1 MPENP
6 QEKSSKNDAFLNLVG
21 MMLSDVLNR
30 RAYWGKFDNER
41 MARLLE
47 RSDLS
52 QTHPEAYQNLIN
64 LCGRKMAWGPKVL
77 LVEPNPAIEN
87 NSQFLIK
94 AANEFLKTSPEA
106 SGQLI
111 WHVWDKVYLRESVLN
126 LSQEE
131 LYKRRD
137 EFKKTQVRFLNSLDL
152 KPDAYSKVNVLD
164 LLLSYKASDK
174 SGVYAEFIRQMADY
188 NVADNPAR
196 QEFAAKQTVKIL
208 FKALDKSRSSNGAA
222 KLQLFLPIFENA
234 AKNGFYI
241 DNITYV
247 DVSGDLGEK
256 NKTYTLD
263 KDVKLDILK
272 RLQRSKLPLSAR
284 CISYFKSEPI
294 SAESVINKIE
304 NVQDMLKNSRRTWE
318 RRLKIMDK
326 IHPLIEGVVDNALV
340 MPSRRLITTYAGYLS
355 EYAALHPTDDNVS
368 EKPLL
373 RLLQKNAALSGLNS
387 VQERLFGDAPLQPAK
402 INKALVADV
411 ADIYAQNVAS
421 THPEIG
427 EFNPYL
433 HQKMTRMFSYIVNS
447 YDYSKEDVDDLCSRL
462 AKGGGNAPEF
472 KRAAQMVMAAYTNPN
487 RKVMAIRSRS
497 ASRS

>member
-1 MPENP
+1 MSENP

-30 RAYWGKFDNER
+30 RAYWEKFDNER
-41 MARLLE
+41 MARFLE
-47 RSDLS
+47 NSNLF
-52 QTHPEAYQNLIN
+52 QTYPKAYRDLIN
-64 LCGRKMAWGPKVL
+64 LCGRKVPWGPKIL
-77 LVEPNPAIEN
+77 WVEPNPMIEN

-94 AANEFLKTSPEA
+94 AASEFLKTSSEA

-111 WHVWDKVYLRESVLN
+111 WHVLEKVYLRESILN
-126 LSQEE
+126 LPREE

-137 EFKKTQVRFLNSLDL
+137 EFKKTQVRFLNSLEL

-174 SGVYAEFIRQMADY
+174 SGVYAEFIRQMVDY
-188 NVADNPAR
+188 DVADNPKR

-208 FKALDKSRSSNGAA
+208 FKALDKSRGSSGAA
-222 KLQLFLPIFENA
+222 KLQMFLPIFENA

-263 KDVKLDILK
+263 REVKLDILK
-272 RLQRSKLPLSAR
+272 RLQRSKLPLSAG
-284 CISYFKSEPI
+284 CIGYFKSEPV
-294 SAESVINKIE
+294 SAETVINKIE

-326 IHPLIEGVVDNALV
+326 IHPLIEGVLDNALV
-340 MPSRRLITTYAGYLS
+340 VPSRRLIITYAGYLS
-355 EYAALHPTDDNVS
+355 EYAALHPNDDVS
-368 EKPLL
+368 EMSLL
-373 RLLQKNAALSGLNS
+373 RLLQKNAALSGLNG
-387 VQERLFGDAPLQPAK
+387 VQGRLFGDEPLQPAK

-421 THPEIG
+421 TYPEVG
-427 EFNPYL
+427 EFNPYF

-447 YDYSKEDVDDLCSRL
+447 YDYAKEDVDDLCSRL
-462 AKGGGNAPEF
+462 AKGADNAPEF

-487 RKVMAIRSRS
+487 RRVMVVRNPS

>member
-1 MPENP
+1 MTEDIKK
-6 QEKSSKNDAFLNLVG
+6 KSLKNDAFLNLVG

-47 RSDLS
+47 NSDLS
-52 QTHPEAYQNLIN
+52 QTHPTAFQNLIN
-64 LCGRKMAWGPKVL
+64 LCGRKMAWGPKSL
-77 LVEPNPAIEN
+77 WVEPNPAIEN

-94 AANEFLKTSPEA
+94 AAGEFLKTSSEA
-106 SGQLI
+106 PGQLI
-111 WHVWDKVYLRESVLN
+111 WHVWEKVYLRESLLN

-137 EFKKTQVRFLNSLDL
+137 EFKKTQVRFLNSLNL
-152 KPDAYSKVNVLD
+152 EPDAHSKVNVLD

-188 NVADNPAR
+188 DVADNPER

-208 FKALDKSRSSNGAA
+208 FKALEKSRTSNGAA

-247 DVSGDLGEK
+247 DVRGDLGEK

-263 KDVKLDILK
+263 KEVKLDILK
-272 RLQRSKLPLSAR
+272 RLQRSKLPLSAG
-284 CISYFKSEPI
+284 CISYFKSEPV

-326 IHPLIEGVVDNALV
+326 IHPLIEGVLDNALV
-340 MPSRRLITTYAGYLS
+340 RPSRKLITTYTGYLT
-355 EYAALHPTDDNVS
+355 EYSALHPDKNDVS
-368 EKPLL
+368 ERQLL

-387 VQERLFGDAPLQPAK
+387 VQGQLFGDEFLQPAK
-402 INKALVADV
+402 INKPLVAEVADV
-411 ADIYAQNVAS
+411 YAQNVIS
-421 THPEIG
+421 TYPEMG
-427 EFNPYL
+427 EFNPYF

-472 KRAAQMVMAAYTNPN
+472 KRTAQTVMGAYTNPN
-487 RKVMAIRSRS
+487 RKVMAIKNRS